1 MFWSTKNKTT
11 TYNYPNAN
19 VGSNTTV
26 ISVGGGSGGGTG
38 SYAISASSIINT
50 ATGGSGLS
58 GQYLGTNGWTSITSS
73 AITQASG
80 TIIMTGNL
88 NLDCENPHI
97 NTKKNKIDIDKLY
110 QNLQIVNEMFHI
122 IVPDF
127 NKLEKNPTLMDAFIQ
142 YDSAKHIEPR
152 YNSEQYIAAYE
163 QYMVLEALT
172 KEKHDNS

>member
-11 TYNYPNAN
+11 TISAN
-19 VGSNTTV
+19 VTHSPNVTIT
-26 ISVGGGSGGGTG
+26 VGGGGAGGGSSSYNSGVSVISLPATG
-38 SYAISASSIINT
+38 S
-50 ATGGSGLS
+50 GS
-58 GQYLGTNGWTSITSS
+58 GQYLGTSGWTSMTSS
-73 AITQASG
+73 TIGSAAG
-80 TIIMTGNL
+80 TITMTGNL
-88 NLDCENPHI
+88 NLDCNNPHI
-97 NTKKNKIDIDKLY
+97 NTKKSKIDIDKLY

-172 KEKHDNS
+172 EEKHDNS

>member
-1 MFWSTKNKTT
+1 MGGGG
-11 TYNYPNAN
+11 A
-19 VGSNTTV
+19 
-26 ISVGGGSGGGTG
+26 GGGSSSYNSGVSVISLPATG
-38 SYAISASSIINT
+38 S
-50 ATGGSGLS
+50 GS
-58 GQYLGTNGWTSITSS
+58 GQYLGTSGWTSMTSS
-73 AITQASG
+73 TIGSAAG
-80 TIIMTGNL
+80 TITMTGNL
-88 NLDCENPHI
+88 NLDCDNPHI
-97 NTKKNKIDIDKLY
+97 NTKKSKIDIDKLY

-172 KEKHDNS
+172 EEKHDNS

>member
-11 TYNYPNAN
+11 TYNYPSNA
-19 VGSNTTV
+19 SPTTTV
-26 ISVGGGSGGGTG
+26 VTVGGGGAGGT
-38 SYAISASSIINT
+38 SYNSGVGVIT
-50 ATGGSGLS
+50 LPATGSSS

-80 TIIMTGNL
+80 TITMTGNL

-110 QNLQIVNEMFHI
+110 QNLQIVNKMFHI

-127 NKLEKNPTLMDAFIQ
+127 KKLEKNPTLMDAFIQ

-172 KEKHDNS
+172 EGKHDDS

>member
-11 TYNYPNAN
+11 TISAN
-19 VGSNTTV
+19 VTHSPNVTIT
-26 ISVGGGSGGGTG
+26 VGGGGAGGGSSSYNSGVSVISLPATG
-38 SYAISASSIINT
+38 S
-50 ATGGSGLS
+50 GSV
-58 GQYLGTNGWTSITSS
+58 QYLGTSGWTSMTSS
-73 AITQASG
+73 TIGSAACTIT
-80 TIIMTGNL
+80 MTGNL
-88 NLDCENPHI
+88 NLYCDNPHI
-97 NTKKNKIDIDKLY
+97 NTKKSKIDIDKLY

-172 KEKHDNS
+172 EEKHDNS

>member
-1 MFWSTKNKTT
+1 MFWSTKNSTS
-11 TYNYPNAN
+11 TYTYSGNTAP
-19 VGSNTTV
+19 NTTV
-26 ISVGGGSGGGTG
+26 ISVGAGGAGGGGAG
-38 SYAISASSIINT
+38 SYVTPIT
-50 ATGGSGLS
+50 ATGGA
-58 GQYLGTNGWTSITSS
+58 GQVLGSSGWTSVIQSGST
-73 AITQASG
+73 TQG
-80 TIIMTGNL
+80 TITMTGNL

-97 NTKKNKIDIDKLY
+97 NTKKNKINIDKLY

-172 KEKHDNS
+172 EEKHDNS